1 MPMQSHIRSLSDRQ
15 LCERTFEFAAALRLF
30 QTAADAGRAIVLDR
44 TLPGWSLQAREEGFR
59 QTTRALKNHQHEVEK
74 DFQQEFE
81 AEALALE
88 AELMA
93 RLGIAVRRDGVVL
106 VPLRYNAADYLDE
119 LAQRLV
125 DAGGALSGSPI
136 L

>member
-1 MPMQSHIRSLSDRQ
+1 MQSHIRRLSDGQ

-30 QTAADAGRAIVLDR
+30 QIAADEGRAVVLDR
-44 TLPGWSLQAREEGFR
+44 TLPGWSLAAREEGFR
-59 QTTRALKNHQHEVEK
+59 QITRALQNHQHEVQS

-106 VPLRYNAADYLDE
+106 IPLRYNAADYLEE

-125 DAGGALSGSPI
+125 DDGNAISGK
-136 L
+136 